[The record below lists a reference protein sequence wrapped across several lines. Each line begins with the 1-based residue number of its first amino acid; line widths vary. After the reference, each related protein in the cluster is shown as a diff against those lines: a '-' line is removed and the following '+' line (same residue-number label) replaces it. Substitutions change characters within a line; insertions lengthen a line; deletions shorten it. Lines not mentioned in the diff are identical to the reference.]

1 MGIRQRILMFKLV
14 I

>member
-1 MGIRQRILMFKLV
+1 MGTLQRILMFKLV